1 MSNYTKATNFA
12 SKDALPS
19 GNPAKVVNG
28 TEIDDEFNAIQTAV
42 NTKADLNAPTFTG
55 VPIAPTAAP
64 ATNTTQI
71 ATTAY
76 TTAAVAAIPDTLG
89 GQTSAYHL
97 DRTNHTGAQAQ
108 STVTDLVTDLA
119 AKAPLASPSL
129 TGTPTAP
136 TVSIASDSST
146 KVATTA
152 FVHNVVSSSSS
163 GYYAE
168 NGYEVLPSGLKIQWG
183 RNTITA
189 TTTTVTFPSAFSS
202 ACYSVTCTAYKS
214 GNTGGLG
221 SAAGLNSLPTTT
233 GFVASTASAHDDL
246 LWWAVGK

>member
-55 VPIAPTAAP
+55 VPSAPTAA
-64 ATNTTQI
+64 ASTNTTQI
-71 ATTAY
+71 ATTAF

-89 GQTSAYHL
+89 GQTSAHHL

-136 TVSIASDSST
+136 TVASASDSTT

-152 FVHNVVSSSSS
+152 FVHNVVASSSN
-163 GYYAE
+163 GQYAE
-168 NGYEVLPSGLKIQWG
+168 NGYEILPSGLIIQWG
-183 RNTITA
+183 RNTIDA
-189 TTTTVTFPSAFSS
+189 TTTTVVFSQEFAS
-202 ACYSVTCTAYKS
+202 ACYSVTCTSHNAGDS
-214 GNTGGLG
+214 GGLG
-221 SAAGLNSLPTTT
+221 NAAGFSSLPTIT
-233 GFVASTASAHDDL
+233 GFVATTSSGHETL